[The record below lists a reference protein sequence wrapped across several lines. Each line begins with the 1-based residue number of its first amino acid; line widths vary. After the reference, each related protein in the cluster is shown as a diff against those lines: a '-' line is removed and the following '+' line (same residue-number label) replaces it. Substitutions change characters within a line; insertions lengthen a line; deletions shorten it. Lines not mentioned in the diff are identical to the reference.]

1 MKKLLTYITAAA
13 LIFSLGSC
21 SEEEGSLYDFTLDP
35 SLEVTFAAENLKF
48 NNLTEDMG
56 GKISVPM
63 YRGNTAEAASV
74 PVTITGGE
82 GILTPS
88 KSSFDFAAGEN
99 VAYID
104 FTFDYDA
111 MSPAPVTISIV
122 ANNAEDVSDNGYG
135 QTQFSLQKQL
145 SYNPVGI
152 ITYESG
158 FLMTAAGAPVL
169 NREIQKAEEGNYFL
183 IPDAWTSGTDFSFYF
198 DGQNLEWYSKL
209 KGLNFAALRYF
220 NAAGYDVDGKM
231 LGLERN
237 PANLIPI
244 VMEAACGIRPNV
256 LIFGNDYPTEDGTG
270 VRDYVHVTDL
280 ADAHVKAA
288 DYIMSKKQ
296 NLVVNLGSEKGLS
309 VMQIVEAARRITGK
323 EIPAII
329 SPRRPG
335 DPAKLVA
342 ASAYAKKE
350 LGWSAKYSD
359 LDTIISSTWKVYE
372 ENMKRKSGK

>member
-158 FLMTAAGAPVL
+158 FLMTAFGAPVL

-198 DGQNLEWYSKL
+198 DGQNLEWYSTSTGMDEGYGEIKL
-209 KGLNFAALRYF
+209 EMLDYAIASTSPLTLQILFYI
-220 NAAGYDVDGKM
+220 YDSSPWGEYV
-231 LGLERN
+231 ETFTF
-237 PANLIPI
+237 P
-244 VMEAACGIRPNV
+244 
-256 LIFGNDYPTEDGTG
+256 EDF
-270 VRDYVHVTDL
+270 
-280 ADAHVKAA
+280 KF
-288 DYIMSKKQ
+288 
-296 NLVVNLGSEKGLS
+296 E
-309 VMQIVEAARRITGK
+309 
-323 EIPAII
+323 
-329 SPRRPG
+329 
-335 DPAKLVA
+335 
-342 ASAYAKKE
+342 
-350 LGWSAKYSD
+350 
-359 LDTIISSTWKVYE
+359 
-372 ENMKRKSGK
+372 